1 MFQKFCDDPT
11 EDLTMEDVS
20 GVELPL
26 QICVV
31 GDELFRDREFVQTCS
46 KFGHPVHTSQTGQE
60 FFNDTNVRTIYILP
74 QFSGPVFDKLSDA
87 RKPILGPPAVKDLRS
102 CGSIWP
108 SPLPVSTLIFELPC
122 QACWPVRGSKCWS

>member
-1 MFQKFCDDPT
+1 
-11 EDLTMEDVS
+11 MEDVS

-87 RKPILGPPAVKDLRS
+87 RKPILGPPAVKDLAS
-102 CGSIWP
+102 MNIA
-108 SPLPVSTLIFELPC
+108 LLVKKTPVYCLALFGCVLVFSGYRRKSDLERLLKLIH
-122 QACWPVRGSKCWS
+122 